1 MLISSAFAG
10 AQLPDLEGI
19 WTNKSLTGLQR
30 PKGVEHL
37 IASPEE
43 ALAIAARTPI
53 VGLEG
58 GLDEGDGVNNT
69 PEAGAGVSYGLTI
82 ASGLSRVTISPS

>member
-1 MLISSAFAG
+1 MKRFNSALFLFTATGMLISSPLAM
-10 AQLPDLEGI
+10 AQLHDLEGI

-30 PKGVEHL
+30 PQGVEHL

-53 VGLEG
+53 AGLED
-58 GLDEGDGVNNT
+58 GLDEGDG
-69 PEAGAGVSYGLTI
+69 A
-82 ASGLSRVTISPS
+82 